1 MAVGRLLVAGKR
13 KKQLFQIKGVVVYFS
28 YITSIPDVGGAMA
41 LHFSWPFPKGPKKV
55 AVVPAIKFSLKARR
69 GKKGL
74 FLFIQHLSSL
84 CLLGHSWVCLDQ

>member
-1 MAVGRLLVAGKR
+1 M
-13 KKQLFQIKGVVVYFS
+13 QIKEVVVHFS

-74 FLFIQHLSSL
+74 
-84 CLLGHSWVCLDQ
+84 